1 MEEVDFWKQVMEDAE
16 LSVVTEET
24 LAYDGKIAA

>member
-1 MEEVDFWKQVMEDAE
+1 MEEVDFWKQVMQDAE
-16 LSVVTEET
+16 LSDVTEET